1 MKLQL
6 KDAGAWRNVV
16 SFEAGRRA
24 EVMTA
29 AVPLLRALHP
39 KTVMRV
45 LDGET
50 PLFVC
55 SSPDFAWRA
64 P

>member
-1 MKLQL
+1 MKLQM

-16 SFEAGRRA
+16 NFEADRRD

-29 AVPLLRALHP
+29 AVPLLRALHL

-45 LDGET
+45 VDGET

-55 SSPDFAWRA
+55 SSPDFMWRA
-64 P
+64 A